1 MFRAVR
7 LQTSQLFQPLQ
18 GRVNILFGSTAVIAH
33 QTTITMPFRQRLAAQ
48 EEGLGGRG
56 GDAGSGGTAFTV
68 QSIAVGLLARAR
80 ARGVEA
86 HGQSDDKRDVY

>member
-7 LQTSQLFQPLQ
+7 LQTSQLFQTLQ

-48 EEGLGGRG
+48 EERVGGG
-56 GDAGSGGTAFTV
+56 EETQAPVALPSP
-68 QSIAVGLLARAR
+68 
-80 ARGVEA
+80 
-86 HGQSDDKRDVY
+86 YNP